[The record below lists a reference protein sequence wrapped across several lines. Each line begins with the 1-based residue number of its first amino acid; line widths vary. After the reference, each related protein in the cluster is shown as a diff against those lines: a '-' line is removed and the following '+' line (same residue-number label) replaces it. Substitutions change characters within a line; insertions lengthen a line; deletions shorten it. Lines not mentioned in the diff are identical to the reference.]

1 MTKIFKIAIVLCGLA
16 AVCWGQELFDV
27 QVKGKQKWP
36 AAEADKLYLSA
47 CAAVQK
53 EFRSTRPIRPQITL
67 VLGSERNEARLET
80 REIRLTQ
87 WNSYLFTQGVV
98 IFAFED
104 LMPEKDRLAM
114 ARRVIN
120 WADASVDIDVISK

>member
-16 AVCWGQELFDV
+16 SGCWGQNLFGV
-27 QVKGKQKWP
+27 QVKGRQKWP
-36 AAEADKLYLSA
+36 SAEADRLYLSA

-53 EFRSTRPIRPQITL
+53 EFRSPQPIRPQIIL
-67 VLGSERNEARLET
+67 VLGAEKNAAHLET

-87 WNSYLFTQGVV
+87 WNSYLFTEGVV

-104 LMPEKDRLAM
+104 LMPMKARMAM
-114 ARRVIN
+114 ARRVVN
-120 WADASVDIDVISK
+120 WADASIDVDVIGK